1 MPPSPGDDPSWS
13 VPQRVGDAEVVPVAG
28 VEDGVVHQRR
38 EARSVSR
45 EKLDKLL
52 ERARLHDDV
61 VLERYQ
67 DRLVVHVQF

>member
-13 VPQRVGDAEVVPVAG
+13 VPQWVGDAEVVPVAG

-45 EKLDKLL
+45 EKLEKLL
-52 ERARLHDDV
+52 EAVKPYALGVLGGLALASVAR
-61 VLERYQ
+61 R
-67 DRLVVHVQF
+67 R